1 MRQKPLNGY
10 RASASH
16 TLATGRKRRRREP
29 LKITF
34 TPLRGFFIALLFV
47 GIPTVSLGSLC
58 LVLFQSNA
66 QLNEEN
72 NELLEM
78 ATEVQAEVNSL
89 GEEID
94 SLSEQIDVSDTQTS
108 RGNVPSQPV
117 ESSTARATTEVL
129 LPRGGAAPH
138 IDALTLL
145 RRAKRQLPKLNRTV
159 DSAIKPAIAASLTR
173 QAAYPDGRPV
183 TGKADVSSEFG
194 VRRNPFGGSG
204 YEVHSGIDFVGEQG
218 DIVAATGDAVVVKA
232 GYEGGYGLSVRLDHG
247 NGYETLYA
255 HLSEARVEAGDHI
268 KRGQIIG
275 YIGST
280 GRSSGPHLHY
290 SIYKDSV
297 AIDPRELMKLS
308 DRE

>member
-10 RASASH
+10 PTSAFH
-16 TLATGRKRRRREP
+16 TSATGRKRRRREP
-29 LKITF
+29 VKITF

-58 LVLFQSNA
+58 LLLFQSNA

-72 NELLEM
+72 NELVEM

-94 SLSEQIDVSDTQTS
+94 SLSEQIDVSDVQTS
-108 RGNVPSQPV
+108 RGNDPAQPV
-117 ESSTARATTEVL
+117 ESSTARATTEAL
-129 LPRGGAAPH
+129 LPRGGAAPKV
-138 IDALTLL
+138 DALTLL
-145 RRAKRQLPKLNRTV
+145 RRAKRQLPRLSRTV
-159 DSAIKPAIAASLTR
+159 DSAIKPAIAASLTQ
-173 QAAYPDGRPV
+173 QAAYPDGQPV

-204 YEVHSGIDFVGEQG
+204 YEVHSGIDFVGEHG
-218 DIVAATGDAVVVKA
+218 DIVAATGDAVVVTS

-255 HLSEARVEAGDHI
+255 HLSEARVEASDRI

-297 AIDPRELMKLS
+297 AIDPRELLKLS
-308 DRE
+308 DRD